1 MQPEPGRTRIPASTR
16 ARLIE
21 GNRQVRIIGLYP
33 AEPLT
38 YGPLGGWS
46 YTPEDGDPIEI
57 AVMDEFG
64 RETDEVRTVRMDE
77 VDSLQ

>member
-1 MQPEPGRTRIPASTR
+1 M
-16 ARLIE
+16 
-21 GNRQVRIIGLYP
+21 
-33 AEPLT
+33 